1 MDNRYRKLL
10 KTLIEQYVIEG
21 QPIGSKAIAECSKL
35 DISAATVRNVMSELE
50 DMGMV
55 KSPHTSAG
63 RIPTIKGYRFFVDTL
78 LTVESMKMH
87 EVKYIKNALGNGTP
101 GKIINQAA
109 NLLSSL
115 SKFAGVVST
124 TRKRKSFKQLEF
136 LKLSE
141 TNVLLIFVTPDGEVL
156 NKIFNLDKNY
166 SQAQLQQAANYIT
179 NKFSGL
185 SFEQVKREIILELSQ
200 HRDDLGELLKKI
212 VDEGNAVL
220 DETEESV
227 VISGQDHLF
236 DLTELSENASKLRSL
251 YKMLAQ
257 KTQIV
262 NLLESIC
269 SNAKGVRVFIGGESS
284 LMPED
289 CLSVVAS
296 PCIVNGKVV
305 GSLGVIGPTRM
316 EFQRVVPI
324 VDVTA
329 RLVSLSIRQQENAFE
344 STTK

>member
-1 MDNRYRKLL
+1 M
-10 KTLIEQYVIEG
+10 
-21 QPIGSKAIAECSKL
+21 
-35 DISAATVRNVMSELE
+35 
-50 DMGMV
+50 
-55 KSPHTSAG
+55 
-63 RIPTIKGYRFFVDTL
+63 
-78 LTVESMKMH
+78 
-87 EVKYIKNALGNGTP
+87 
-101 GKIINQAA
+101 
-109 NLLSSL
+109 
-115 SKFAGVVST
+115 
-124 TRKRKSFKQLEF
+124 
-136 LKLSE
+136 
-141 TNVLLIFVTPDGEVL
+141 
-156 NKIFNLDKNY
+156 
-166 SQAQLQQAANYIT
+166 
-179 NKFSGL
+179 
-185 SFEQVKREIILELSQ
+185 
-200 HRDDLGELLKKI
+200 
-212 VDEGNAVL
+212 L

>member
-1 MDNRYRKLL
+1 MR
-10 KTLIEQYVIEG
+10 
-21 QPIGSKAIAECSKL
+21 
-35 DISAATVRNVMSELE
+35 SE
-50 DMGMV
+50 
-55 KSPHTSAG
+55 
-63 RIPTIKGYRFFVDTL
+63 
-78 LTVESMKMH
+78 
-87 EVKYIKNALGNGTP
+87 YIQNALSIDAP

-124 TRKRKSFKQLEF
+124 TRKRKSFRQLEF

-141 TNVLLIFVTPDGEVL
+141 AKVLLIFVTPEGEVL
-156 NKIFNLDKNY
+156 NKIFSLDKSY
-166 SQAQLQQAANYIT
+166 SQIQLQEASNYIT

-185 SFEQVKREIILELSQ
+185 TFEEVKRKVMQELSQ
-200 HRDDLGELLKKI
+200 HREDLGGLLKKI
-212 VDEGNAVL
+212 VDEGNTVL
-220 DETEESV
+220 GETEESV

-251 YKMLAQ
+251 YKLLAQ
-257 KTQIV
+257 KTQII
-262 NLLESIC
+262 NLLQSIC
-269 SNAKGVRVFIGGESS
+269 SNSKGVRVFIGGESA

-316 EFQRVVPI
+316 EFQRVVSL

-329 RLVSLSIRQQENAFE
+329 KLVSLSIAQQENFIGS
-344 STTK
+344 ST